1 MSAVDS
7 GVQSPQSQAML
18 VIILCILFG
27 HASCLPSVSCFQDG
41 QKCVIAENLIESVAS
56 MTWEEC
62 SVICRV
68 DQRCTAFNFFG
79 ASSDQP
85 NSCLLLSACGE
96 REPCNDCV
104 LGTEQEK
111 CKCSVGYTSNTVDNI
126 DTVQNVSDEM
136 SCKRFCLEKENCTH
150 YTYYNSNNP
159 ETPETC
165 LLMPS
170 PGNDG
175 LTSCEHCATG
185 PAFCYTGQKCQTY
198 ILTDGDTNQ
207 YVFATSSRNATL
219 IAKEKDCYVEV
230 RALAVGGG
238 GRGPT
243 GYGGGAGSGHVNITS
258 LVLNAGNILELAVGA
273 QGETSSVQMAGQ
285 MVLLAAAGQNYDR
298 NNGGDGYSGGG
309 GYDGGV
315 HGGDGGQDGLDGE
328 DTSSGK
334 GGHGSGLNIGELNM
348 TRFMLIPGKGGVG
361 SSTYGGG
368 GAGGVVVNGQKPP
381 GGSEFDGEGFGA
393 GGFVGAKRFGCV
405 LVEV

>member
-1 MSAVDS
+1 M
-7 GVQSPQSQAML
+7 GQSPQSQAML
-18 VIILCILFG
+18 VIALSILFD
-27 HASCLPSVSCFQDG
+27 HASCLPSVSCFQDS
-41 QKCVIAENLIESVAS
+41 QRCVVTDNLIESVAS

-79 ASSDQP
+79 AHSDQS
-85 NSCLLLSACGE
+85 NLCLLLSSCEE

-111 CKCSVGYTSNTVDNI
+111 CKCSVGYTGNPGDNSDAI
-126 DTVQNVSDEM
+126 QNVSDEM

-150 YTYYNSNNP
+150 YTYYNSSDP
-159 ETPETC
+159 DSPWTC
-165 LLMPS
+165 LLQASFANEEM
-170 PGNDG
+170 
-175 LTSCEHCATG
+175 TRCEHCATG
-185 PAFCYTGQKCQTY
+185 PSFCYTGQKCQTY
-198 ILTDGDTNQ
+198 VLSDGNTNQ
-207 YVFATSSRNATL
+207 HIFATASGNATL
-219 IAKEKDCYVEV
+219 IAREKDCYVEV
-230 RALAVGGG
+230 RAIAVGGG

-258 LVLNAGNILELAVGA
+258 FVVNAGSILYFAVGA
-273 QGETSSVQMAGQ
+273 QGDSS
-285 MVLLAAAGQNYDR
+285 MVYCDGVEVLWAAAGGNYDR

-315 HGGDGGQDGLDGE
+315 HGGNGGQDGLDGE

-334 GGHGSGLNIGELNM
+334 GGHGSGLRIGELNM
-348 TRFMLIPGKGGVG
+348 TRFTLSPGKGGVG

-393 GGFVGAKRFGCV
+393 GGFVGAKRSGCV